1 MGVSAGFVRLM
12 TRPNFLSC
20 PATPTEAVDY
30 VREWFRFPPPIPVN
44 LGSSHLTYFRQK
56 LVAAGVGANMVTD
69 AQIAALAMEYQAE
82 VHSNDTDFGRFSGP
96 MVVQSPPIENHCPC
110 WPVTPDL
117 QSKPTWRIRLKSG
130 T

>member
-1 MGVSAGFVRLM
+1 MGKFGQLHRESRRPLGGVSAGFVRLM

-82 VHSNDTDFGRFSGP
+82 VHSNDTDFGRFPGLWWC
-96 MVVQSPPIENHCPC
+96 NH
-110 WPVTPDL
+110 L
-117 QSKPTWRIRLKSG
+117 R
-130 T
+130 